1 MVNTLALISVAAIA
15 NLFPMY
21 LSRIGYA
28 MARNGVLPAFLARVS
43 ASGTPRVA
51 LVVTTALAAL
61 LAASGSYEQL
71 IAIGVPLSISVD
83 ISVNAAAIAM
93 RLREPALT
101 RPFRMPLFPLPAI
114 VGLILN
120 GLLLAAV
127 VYENPSH
134 SLLGL
139 TTVAI
144 IGLVYQARSVLLRRR
159 PRGAA

>member
-1 MVNTLALISVAAIA
+1 MAISCW
-15 NLFPMY
+15 
-21 LSRIGYA
+21 
-28 MARNGVLPAFLARVS
+28 
-43 ASGTPRVA
+43 
-51 LVVTTALAAL
+51 
-61 LAASGSYEQL
+61 
-71 IAIGVPLSISVD
+71 SISVD

-101 RPFRMPLFPLPAI
+101 RSFRMPLFPLPAI

-134 SLLGL
+134 RLLGL

-159 PRGAA
+159 IRGAA